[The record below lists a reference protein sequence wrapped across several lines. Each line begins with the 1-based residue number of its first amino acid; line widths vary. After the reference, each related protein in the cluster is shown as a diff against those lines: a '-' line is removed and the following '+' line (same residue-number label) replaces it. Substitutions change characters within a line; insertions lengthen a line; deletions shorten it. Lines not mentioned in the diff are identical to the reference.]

1 MSAGRIH
8 VGIGGWNYEPW
19 RGVFYP
25 PGLPQA
31 RELEY
36 AASHL
41 TAIEIN
47 ATYYR
52 LQKPDSFARWAGV
65 AAPGFLY
72 AVEGLRYCTNRK
84 DLAEAGEAV
93 ERFCAQGLTELG
105 DKLGPILW
113 QFMGTK
119 KFDPDEF
126 SAFLKLLPAKQDGVP
141 LRHALE
147 VRHESFRDPRF
158 LALAREAGA
167 AIVFADSAQQPEFPH
182 VTADFVYARLQQAR
196 KNVETGYDE
205 RELDG
210 WAEVARQWATGKAP
224 EGLQYVTED
233 PSPEK
238 PRDTYVFMINGAK
251 LRAPA
256 AAQALLRKLEPA
268 TD

>member
-1 MSAGRIH
+1 MSAGPIR

-25 PGLPQA
+25 PGLAQT

-52 LQKPDSFARWAGV
+52 LQKPDSFAKWAK
-65 AAPGFLY
+65 AAPDGFTY
-72 AVEGLRYCTNRK
+72 AVKASRYCTNRK

-158 LALAREAGA
+158 AELARKSGA
-167 AIVFADSAQQPEFPH
+167 AIVFADAREHPQFAD
-182 VTADFVYARLQQAR
+182 VTADFVYARLQQA
-196 KNVETGYDE
+196 KANEPNGYDE
-205 RELDG
+205 AGLDH
-210 WAEVARQWATGKAP
+210 WAGIARQWASGKAP
-224 EGLQYVTED
+224 GGFSYIDAD
-233 PSPEK
+233 PPPEK
-238 PRDTYVFMINGAK
+238 PRDTFVFMINGAK
-251 LRAPA
+251 IRAPA
-256 AAQALLRKLEPA
+256 AAQALIARLGK
-268 TD
+268 